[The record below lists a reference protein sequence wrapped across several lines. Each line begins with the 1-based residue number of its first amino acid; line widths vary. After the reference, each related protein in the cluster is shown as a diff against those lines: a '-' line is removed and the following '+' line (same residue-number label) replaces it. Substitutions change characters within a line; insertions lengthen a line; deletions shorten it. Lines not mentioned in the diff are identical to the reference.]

1 MEANGKTRYRGL
13 LNMKISGKAI
23 EGLEKENFRGPAC
36 KRKNRQPDEAYYY
49 HRHTSGANVKSYL
62 KSDRR

>member
-1 MEANGKTRYRGL
+1 
-13 LNMKISGKAI
+13 MKISGKAI